1 MKKFLKHL
9 TNGVSTPLI
18 IIFGLIILVYFILG
32 SVLDFSLAKSLFNQ
46 GKEIASF
53 LDCIL
58 PLPAYLLFSIS
69 GILLC
74 STKKDYH
81 SKLKNILA
89 SLPCFVTPILSGLA
103 FGFFSLSNLMDL
115 PYALIVAICLMG
127 LTAIGYYF
135 YFDKEMTDFFA
146 EGLMIITVSLLTFL
160 IVFGLNKIL
169 IRVNYEGIASVTND
183 NLFSPWWNLIS
194 PSEENIKEIALE
206 DKYLHSSLSLS
217 SAFSSF
223 TLLLPLPFRKKERKY
238 QFIFIPIA
246 ILFLALNVFT
256 ELSLGKF
263 YLSSIALSLIIAFAF
278 IGASLLFLSSNPAS
292 NFLLIKKEH
301 QEKVIGENAF
311 SKKLRLTKISSKRR
325 KMMFK
330 KKLNKKKGIII
341 LKSIDAISPIS
352 KEQK

>member
-1 MKKFLKHL
+1 MKKILKHL
-9 TNGVSTPLI
+9 TNGVSTSLI
-18 IIFGLIILVYFILG
+18 IIFGLILLFYFILG
-32 SVLDFSLAKSLFNQ
+32 STIDLTLAKSLFTQ

-58 PLPAYLLFSIS
+58 PLPAYLLFSVS

-74 STKKDYH
+74 STKKEYS
-81 SKLKNILA
+81 SKIKNILT
-89 SLPCFVTPILSGLA
+89 SLPCFITPILSGLA
-103 FGFFSLSNLMDL
+103 LGFFSLSSLMDL

-127 LTAIGYYF
+127 LAAIGYYF
-135 YFDKEMTDFFA
+135 YFDKEVTDFFA
-146 EGLMIITVSLLTFL
+146 EGLMIITISLLTFL

-217 SAFSSF
+217 SAFSAF
-223 TLLLPLPFRKKERKY
+223 VLLLPLPFRKKERKY

-246 ILFLALNVFT
+246 ILFLALNFFT

-263 YLSSIALSLIIAFAF
+263 YLSSIALSLIISFAF
-278 IGASLLFLSSNPAS
+278 IVASLLFLSSNPNS
-292 NFLLIKKEH
+292 NFLLINKKY
-301 QEKVIGENAF
+301 EKNIIGENA
-311 SKKLRLTKISSKRR
+311 SRKKLRLSKISSCRR

-330 KKLNKKKGIII
+330 KKLNKMNGVII
-341 LKSIDAISPIS
+341 LKSIDPSPIS
-352 KEQK
+352 KEQR